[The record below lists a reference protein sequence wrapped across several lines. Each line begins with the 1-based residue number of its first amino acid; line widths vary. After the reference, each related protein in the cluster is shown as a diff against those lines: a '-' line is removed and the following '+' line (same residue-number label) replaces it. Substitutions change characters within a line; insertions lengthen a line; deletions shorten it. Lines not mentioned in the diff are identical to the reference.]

1 MMAESV
7 RTQGTGDRGQSSWAV
22 LAMSWPSRGFFAVET
37 RSTAEQQVSCRYSY
51 PVCPSIL
58 CFPWDGNVLATK
70 PAGLVLSRGLMKCSS
85 L

>member
-37 RSTAEQQVSCRYSY
+37 RSTAEQQVF
-51 PVCPSIL
+51 L
-58 CFPWDGNVLATK
+58 
-70 PAGLVLSRGLMKCSS
+70 
-85 L
+85 